1 MARKAW
7 SPAEDEL
14 LTRVWNTPGMFANVI
29 QPHFPD
35 RTERSIQMQAIYL
48 QLGPRPS
55 RSSAAKCEIQ
65 KLLSANGPMATNRL
79 CEHINATYESVRYWI
94 NEMSKAGQIVK
105 VGEIP
110 SHGVGRNSVLW
121 GIGEVPV
128 EVAPNRSPKNK
139 KRQSCSDVF
148 QRIIDAAK
156 APRLPIKHHELT
168 LALFGM
174 GEPA

>member
-14 LTRVWNTPGMFANVI
+14 LTRVWNTPGMFAKVI
-29 QPHFPD
+29 QPNFPD

-55 RSSAAKCEIQ
+55 RSSAAKFEIQ
-65 KLLSANGPMATNRL
+65 KLLSESGPMTTHQL
-79 CEHINATYESVRYWI
+79 CERIDSVYESVRYWI
-94 NEMSKAGQIVK
+94 SEMSKAGQIVK
-105 VGEIP
+105 VGDIP
-110 SHGVGRNSVLW
+110 SHGAGRNSVLW
-121 GIGEVPV
+121 GIGEALVV
-128 EVAPNRSPKNK
+128 VAPNRSPKNK
-139 KRQSCSDVF
+139 KRQSCSDAV

-174 GEPA
+174 EA